1 MSTHVG
7 DSLVGRQWVPSWQT
21 DSACLT
27 EPGLPWTEDRVGTT
41 DRQRMAVVC
50 AGCPVATECA
60 ALAQQTDVTAGVW
73 AGVRYTASG
82 ARDPEPVVELLDLPW
97 LNPSLPGP
105 PAWAAPTHGEQ
116 LKLGLDVGTS
126 VGAA

>member
-21 DSACLT
+21 DSACLA
-27 EPGLPWTEDRVGTT
+27 EPHLPWTGDSVSVS

-50 AGCPVATECA
+50 GRCPVATECA
-60 ALAQQTDVTAGVW
+60 ALAHGTDVTAGFW
-73 AGVRYTASG
+73 AGVRYTSKG

-105 PAWAAPTHGEQ
+105 PTWAQPAHGEQ
-116 LKLGLDVGTS
+116 LELGLDVGTS